1 MWAAFDLPRCS
12 ARALILYVLYK
23 MDPKG
28 QVDLNAEAA
37 DDMGA
42 PSGNPAK
49 ILYRPVA
56 TLGKG
61 QREWGDKSAA
71 PLAFL
76 DKPAV
81 APPPSQIEPDEPLP
95 SFLTFVRPSEPGAME
110 HRVDE
115 SAARVPKWMR
125 RPSDREGGS
134 RPPIDLEAS
143 PFEDADRGAS
153 TALSGFAGFQGDAE
167 TPPAEWGESGGAGFV
182 EKLDP
187 PGSLSRWLP
196 PPERPKSAP
205 GGQSGVGIEGTSPA
219 VGKEGGPSDR
229 ANLASAVDSRLE
241 RQRAI
246 ADARRQKV
254 SASSIISLKLALDGP
269 DRGMPIWFAKWTYS
283 ATNRMG
289 RITLFGC

>member
-1 MWAAFDLPRCS
+1 MWAAIDLPRCS

-28 QVDLNAEAA
+28 QVDLNTEAS
-37 DDMGA
+37 DVEESMGA

-49 ILYRPVA
+49 TLYRPVA
-56 TLGKG
+56 TVGKG
-61 QREWGDKSAA
+61 QREWGEKSAA
-71 PLAFL
+71 PLVFL

-95 SFLTFVRPSEPGAME
+95 SFLTFARPSELGAME

-125 RPSDREGGS
+125 RPLEGGS

-143 PFEDADRGAS
+143 PFEDADRGES
-153 TALSGFAGFQGDAE
+153 TALSGFARFQSDAE
-167 TPPAEWGESGGAGFV
+167 TPPADWGESGGAGLLG
-182 EKLDP
+182 KLDP
-187 PGSLSRWLP
+187 WGSLSRWPL

-205 GGQSGVGIEGTSPA
+205 GGQSGAGNEDTSA
-219 VGKEGGPSDR
+219 VLRKEGGVGAR
-229 ANLASAVDSRLE
+229 ADLASAVDSRLD

-254 SASSIISLKLALDGP
+254 SASTIISLRLH
-269 DRGMPIWFAKWTYS
+269 
-283 ATNRMG
+283 
-289 RITLFGC
+289 